1 MTRPTYKSQWGT
13 GHHSKDE
20 TLPPQM
26 LIPTNLYRK
35 ADGLKDPE
43 LK

>member
-1 MTRPTYKSQWGT
+1 VRHFNGEKVAR
-13 GHHSKDE
+13 E
-20 TLPPQM
+20 I
-26 LIPTNLYRK
+26 LIPTGLYRK